1 MWPTFQYRITLRPHT
16 RGYAH
21 RFAERIGR
29 IGLEVTQGYDRRKF
43 LKVMGLGAS
52 AAALAACGGGAGTTA
67 VATTAAATKALA
79 TTVAKPTGT
88 ITVYS
93 ALNETTNNQFSAAF
107 KAAYPGSNIDLLPL
121 AAAGD
126 LQTRIRAEKASPKA
140 DVFIGGSSEFH
151 DPLGKEGLLEKY
163 VSPNAAVLKPEFKD
177 VNGFWTGWY
186 TGIIGFVWN
195 TDRLNKEVGGK
206 KPATWDDLLDPAWK
220 GKLCMGDPVK
230 TGGGYIFMATQYF
243 RLGKDEAKTMTF
255 MKALHANIADYIGT
269 GPGAI
274 GAVSQ
279 GQYVGNPNF
288 VHDILTEKAKN
299 PGIDLTV
306 PPDTGFEVGAISIV
320 KGSKNLPLAQA
331 FVDWTLTPEA
341 GALNVKLSNRG
352 STNPS
357 VAPAPG
363 APALSDVKLVAYDRQ
378 WATDNKDR
386 MLKLWQTTVGRT

>member
-1 MWPTFQYRITLRPHT
+1 M
-16 RGYAH
+16 
-21 RFAERIGR
+21 EDVS
-29 IGLEVTQGYDRRKF
+29 LEKGYDRRKF
-43 LKVMGLGAS
+43 LTLMGVGTAA

-67 VATTAAATKALA
+67 VATTAPAATTGAAA
-79 TTVAKPTGT
+79 TTAAAVKPTGT

-107 KAAYPGSNIDLLPL
+107 KAAYPGSSIDLLPL

-140 DVFIGGSSEFH
+140 DIFIGGSSEFH
-151 DPLGKEGLLEKY
+151 DPLGKEGLLVKY

-186 TGIIGFVWN
+186 TGIIGFVSN

-243 RLGKDEAKTMTF
+243 RLGKDEGKTMAF

-299 PGIDLTV
+299 PGIDVTV

-363 APALSDVKLVAYDRQ
+363 APALSSVKLVAYDRQ

>member
-1 MWPTFQYRITLRPHT
+1 MLTAVSRKVWEGSTLNEAR
-16 RGYAH
+16 
-21 RFAERIGR
+21 
-29 IGLEVTQGYDRRKF
+29 GYDRRAF
-43 LKVMGLGAS
+43 LKLMGVGSAA
-52 AAALAACGGGAGTTA
+52 AAALAACGGGGTTTA
-67 VATTAAATKALA
+67 VATSAAPAAATTAAAA
-79 TTVAKPTGT
+79 AKPTGT

-140 DVFIGGSSEFH
+140 DIFIGGSSEFH

-177 VNGFWTGWY
+177 ANGFWTGWY
-186 TGIIGFVWN
+186 TGIIGFVSN

-220 GKLCMGDPVK
+220 GKLAMGDPVK

-243 RLGKDEAKTMTF
+243 RLGMDEGKTMAY

-299 PGIDLTV
+299 PGIDVTV

-320 KGSKNLPLAQA
+320 KGSKNLALAKA
-331 FVDWTLTPEA
+331 FVDWTLTAEA

-363 APALSDVKLVAYDRQ
+363 APALSSVKLVAYDRQ

>member
-1 MWPTFQYRITLRPHT
+1 MNDVTL
-16 RGYAH
+16 
-21 RFAERIGR
+21 EK
-29 IGLEVTQGYDRRKF
+29 GYDRRTF

-67 VATTAAATKALA
+67 VATTAATTTATAA
-79 TTVAKPTGT
+79 PTVAKPTGT

-126 LQTRIRAEKASPKA
+126 LQTKIRAEKASPKA

-163 VSPNAAVLKPEFKD
+163 VSPNAASLKPEFKD
-177 VNGFWTGWY
+177 AAGFWTGWY
-186 TGIIGFVWN
+186 TGIFAFIIRS
-195 TDRLNKEVGGK
+195 DRLKEAGGK
-206 KPATWDDLLDPAWK
+206 APATWDDLLDPAWK
-220 GKLCMGDPVK
+220 GKLILPDPVK
-230 TGGGYIFMATQYF
+230 TGGGYIFIATQIF
-243 RLGKDEAKTMTF
+243 RFNKDEAKAMAF
-255 MKALHANIADYIGT
+255 MKSLHANIADYIGT
-269 GPGAI
+269 SPGAI

-279 GQYVGNPNF
+279 GQYVGCPNWA
-288 VHDILTEKAKN
+288 HDILTEKSKN
-299 PGIDLTV
+299 PGVDLAV
-306 PPDTGFEVGAISIV
+306 PKDTGFEVGAVSIV

-352 STNPS
+352 STNPT

-363 APALSDVKLVAYDRQ
+363 APTLQSVSLVNYDRQ

-386 MLKLWQTTVGRT
+386 ILKMWQTTVGRT